1 MTIGVVLAEALVLQE
16 DLEVVLVVVD
26 LVAHPEVQ
34 LEILEEVSQ
43 SRLQA
48 VPEEVPVEDLEV
60 DHWERLLEDH
70 LICVFHVYLLY
81 REVVLHHQDL

>member
-1 MTIGVVLAEALVLQE
+1 M
-16 DLEVVLVVVD
+16 VVD
-26 LVAHPEVQ
+26 LAARRAVQ
-34 LEILEEVSQ
+34 LEVLEEVSQ
-43 SRLQA
+43 SRLQV